1 MNLDVTPTETPK
13 RWYKCRTRTRD
24 AEMHGERLHTDG
36 RREYSLG
43 VGRLGRRGEE
53 GDVVRKREIKA

>member
-1 MNLDVTPTETPK
+1 
-13 RWYKCRTRTRD
+13 
-24 AEMHGERLHTDG
+24 MHGERLHTDG

-43 VGRLGRRGEE
+43 VGRLGKRGEE